1 MGLQRHCLLIGTS
14 SKKGLSA
21 YCNQQANTTGLN
33 FYTSLKLI
41 VLLASIYFLNTPISN
56 FMDSN
61 PALCAAI
68 ANHITT
74 SPQQQITFAQFMDM
88 VLYHPEHGYYSSDA
102 VKIGFQ
108 GSDFFT
114 SPNLCADFGELLA
127 EQFLQMWEILGRPV
141 PFSLVEMGAGQGLL
155 ALHILKYHQLRYP
168 DFFTALEYIIVEKSP
183 TLRQEQQQRLEDL
196 PVRWCNLE
204 DIPSNAIAGCF
215 FSNELVDAFPVHQ
228 FILEKGELRE
238 IYVTAHRHEEE
249 TNAPCPIPLFTEV
262 TGELSTPQMA
272 KYLDL
277 VEIDFAQSQYPD
289 GYRSEIN
296 LAALDWLSIVADRLQ
311 RGYVLTIDYGYP
323 ASRYYNPRRSQGT
336 LQCYYHHRFHDNPY
350 INIGRQ
356 DITAHV
362 DFTALE
368 RWGQKCNLKNIGFI
382 QQGLFLMA
390 LGLGDRIAALSYQQQ
405 PLSQLLQRR
414 DALQQLLD
422 PTGLGGFGV
431 LVQSKGLDKT
441 EISQSLKGLTVPE

>member
-1 MGLQRHCLLIGTS
+1 M
-14 SKKGLSA
+14 KD
-21 YCNQQANTTGLN
+21 
-33 FYTSLKLI
+33 
-41 VLLASIYFLNTPISN
+41 

-61 PALCAAI
+61 ALLCAAI
-68 ANHITT
+68 AHHITT
-74 SPQQQITFAQFMDM
+74 SPQQRITFAQFMDLA
-88 VLYHPEHGYYSSDA
+88 LYHPEYGYYSSDA
-102 VKIGFQ
+102 VKIGFKD
-108 GSDFFT
+108 SDFFT
-114 SPNLCADFGELLA
+114 SPNLCSDFGELLA
-127 EQFLQMWEILGRPV
+127 EQFLQMWEILGKPV

-155 ALHILKYHQLRYP
+155 ALHILKYHQLHYP

-183 TLRQEQQQRLEDL
+183 TLRQEQQQRLQDF

-204 DIPSNAIAGCF
+204 DIPQSAIAGCF

-228 FILEKGELRE
+228 FILETGELRE
-238 IYVTAHRHEEE
+238 IYVTRDSNEKE
-249 TNAPCPIPLFTEV
+249 TCPSFIEV
-262 TGELSTPQMA
+262 TGEPSTLQLAQHLDFLGIDLS
-272 KYLDL
+272 
-277 VEIDFAQSQYPD
+277 QSAYPD

-296 LAALDWLSIVADRLQ
+296 LAAGDWLSIVADRLQ

-336 LQCYYHHRFHDNPY
+336 LQCYYQHRFHDNPY

-368 RWGQKCNLKNIGFI
+368 RWGENYNLKNIGFI

-390 LGLGDRIAALSYQQQ
+390 LGLGDRIAALSDQQQ

-414 DALQQLLD
+414 DALHQLID

-431 LVQSKGLDKT
+431 LIQSKGLDNT
-441 EISQSLKGLTVPE
+441 ETSQKLKGLTLPE